1 MNLLFGW
8 KRFVLYVVGLFFLA
22 LGVSLSIRANL
33 GVSPVSSLPY
43 AMSLTTGITIGVT
56 TIVAHVLYI
65 MIQVLLTKKFEW
77 KGARIQ
83 LMIAFLFGFFI
94 NTSLALV
101 NWALPPAETILLQ
114 ALYLIVSLFLVAGGL
129 FGYSNANFTL
139 MPYDELTKVISSV
152 FKMPFGKAKI
162 IGDVI
167 NVIVAG
173 AICLIFLKSFGSI
186 GVGTIAASVSIG
198 KILDIFITY
207 FQKPLE
213 NWLDGNQRPED
224 RPAV

>member
-77 KGARIQ
+77 KGALIQ

-173 AICLIFLKSFGSI
+173 AICLIFLRSFGSI

-213 NWLDGNQRPED
+213 NWLDGNQQPED

>member
-22 LGVSLSIRANL
+22 LGVSLSITANL

-43 AMSLTTGITIGVT
+43 AISLTTGITIGVT

-77 KGARIQ
+77 KGALIQ

-173 AICLIFLKSFGSI
+173 AICLIFLRSFGSI

-213 NWLDGNQRPED
+213 NWLDGNQQPED

>member
-77 KGARIQ
+77 KGALIQ

-114 ALYLIVSLFLVAGGL
+114 ALYLFVSLFLVAGGL

-173 AICLIFLKSFGSI
+173 AICLIFLSSFGSI

-213 NWLDGNQRPED
+213 NWLDGNQQPED

>member
-77 KGARIQ
+77 KGALIQ

-101 NWALPPAETILLQ
+101 NWVLPPAETILLQ

-173 AICLIFLKSFGSI
+173 AICLIFLRSFGSI

-198 KILDIFITY
+198 RILDIFITY

-213 NWLDGNQRPED
+213 NSLDGNQQPED